1 MMDGRSFELK
11 DELRQHQLRKII
23 FLVASLVVL
32 IFFLLWGISVGSS
45 VLSMRDVI
53 NTLLGKGD
61 KVSEQIVYFIRM
73 PRVLAAVATGA
84 ALSLSGAVIQTV
96 IRNPLGSPFTLGLSA
111 ASAFGAAFAIV
122 TLGAL
127 GGGVAPQ
134 FGELSQMPWVVT
146 LSAFLFGLFCA
157 LLITGF
163 ARWRGATPEIL
174 VMAGIILTSLFQSGT
189 SLLQY
194 LSTDVEL
201 ASVISWMFGDLA
213 KATWNKVVIQV
224 LVIFPSTVFFVF
236 NAFNFNALN
245 AGDEVARSLG
255 VNVDRLRLLA
265 VVVASL
271 CAAVAT
277 AFFGIIAFVGLVVP
291 HVTRWLVGYN
301 DRIVLISSVILG
313 GIFLL
318 LADIIS
324 RSIIAPV
331 VIPVGIVTSFVGA
344 PFFLFLLAALIIL
357 SKEYKEVIWPSLL
370 GIILLIIGIAGTL
383 ECFSPKAKKGGWL
396 GFLSVW
402 PLEKIFG
409 FLVTQIIF
417 WAAILAGIVIFWK
430 LLSQALKEAGVI
442 VEIEEKEEEEKE
454 SFIKKFFED
463 KEPD

>member
-32 IFFLLWGISVGSS
+32 IFLLLWGISVGSS

-344 PFFLFLLAALIIL
+344 PFFLFLLIR
-357 SKEYKEVIWPSLL
+357 KVRKNR
-370 GIILLIIGIAGTL
+370 
-383 ECFSPKAKKGGWL
+383 
-396 GFLSVW
+396 
-402 PLEKIFG
+402 
-409 FLVTQIIF
+409 
-417 WAAILAGIVIFWK
+417 
-430 LLSQALKEAGVI
+430 
-442 VEIEEKEEEEKE
+442 
-454 SFIKKFFED
+454 
-463 KEPD
+463 